1 MDVGEFET
9 AVQRLIGQV
18 GHWEP
23 SRWGKPAGSA
33 GGSRGDAVF
42 ALLQRLADQA
52 ADAEQRPRR
61 PVPRLADLVLPDQL
75 RVMADDLAAA
85 KPPAGVLAVAAAD
98 VTEVRRTL

>member
-1 MDVGEFET
+1 MGEFET

-23 SRWGKPAGSA
+23 SRWGTPV

-42 ALLQRLADQA
+42 ALLQRLADQG

-75 RVMADDLAAA
+75 RVMADDLVAAA
-85 KPPAGVLAVAAAD
+85 PPADVLALAAAD
-98 VTEVRRTL
+98 VTEVRRAL